1 MVKGFE
7 WFMKEQIRPLSDKSG
22 GVFSEDNTLY
32 ERDIT
37 NASVGRY

>member
-1 MVKGFE
+1 
-7 WFMKEQIRPLSDKSG
+7 MKDTKMAGPLSDKSG